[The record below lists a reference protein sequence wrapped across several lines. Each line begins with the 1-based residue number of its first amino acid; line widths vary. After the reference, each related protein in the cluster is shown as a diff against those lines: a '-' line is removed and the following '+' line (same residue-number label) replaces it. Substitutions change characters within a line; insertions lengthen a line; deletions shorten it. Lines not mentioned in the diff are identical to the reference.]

1 MNTLK
6 KSIVVAVAFG
16 FLLIVSSCNRH
27 TCPTY
32 SKADIQKTEVK
43 A

>member
-6 KSIVVAVAFG
+6 KSTVLAVTFG
-16 FLLIVSSCNRH
+16 YLLIVSSRNRLP
-27 TCPTY
+27 CPTY